1 VNSDNFPALPVS
13 DTSAQ
18 SNPNDVGF
26 KEKYQAYSPETLV
39 VLFEKIS
46 ISQKDRK
53 CSKEDFGIDEEVA
66 EKFLELDEFKTNL
79 ALFEPDPEYSSP
91 VSHII

>member
-39 VLFEKIS
+39 VLFEKI
-46 ISQKDRK
+46 
-53 CSKEDFGIDEEVA
+53 
-66 EKFLELDEFKTNL
+66 
-79 ALFEPDPEYSSP
+79 
-91 VSHII
+91 